1 MLTTRRVS
9 MANIKTF
16 FKEMTDGL
24 KSRQISNWS
33 DISNYLDEAAKRS
46 ESLAAEEKD
55 LRKLF
60 QKGAAFITYDFGID
74 GVSIEIF
81 KYAQCLE
88 KIIDGIP
95 LHFIGGDFYDK
106 ADVVLKPYWKRFE
119 IDGINGWSKWDDGK
133 WFSKLYYEDMPE
145 GSAVSDEMAVE
156 MWKQASCFA
165 EKLGGYLAENDINLL
180 IPVNIPT
187 NPGNFAAMLAIIIAT
202 ENLGTYVISSN
213 HDYYW
218 EGGKPECEK
227 EPGEEPGVRDHF
239 FKNYDNKSFFSLF
252 KRMYPWNGK
261 RWLQVNINTP
271 QSEALV
277 EKFGFAKDR
286 VYELGTAISDKFF
299 EAFDAEDVKSVRKRM
314 AYILSDGK
322 PTIDTVPIKKHLAD
336 LSSWMTNQ
344 KPIACGYS
352 SNLILDPTKNKTI
365 YCLQPTRV
373 IARKRIEM
381 DLHLLKALMNCETFR
396 LQFEKES
403 YQLVLHITGPVP
415 IEHQEDLETVLNAY
429 INLCESLPES
439 IAKRIFI
446 TFSVGTEN
454 HPSFAKNNLE
464 PLCIEEIYRLAT
476 LILFPSETEGRGL
489 PIVESSACG
498 IPIVCSRYFPEE
510 VFAEVVGEKLADEK
524 QIKYVLFPEPDAG
537 FSDSCLDAVS
547 DLMLCPEKSQ
557 ELIKHN
563 KKAVKLRYSTEMI
576 KKKFEEFITR
586 LETV

>member
-1 MLTTRRVS
+1 
-9 MANIKTF
+9 MADLNLLYKQ
-16 FKEMTDGL
+16 MTDSL
-24 KSRQISNWS
+24 ESKKISNWN
-33 DISNYLDEAAKRS
+33 DISEYLDEA
-46 ESLAAEEKD
+46 EERTNALPANEKN
-55 LRKLF
+55 LHKLF

-88 KIIDGIP
+88 SILGNVP

-106 ADVVLKPYWKRFE
+106 ADVVLKPYWNRFK
-119 IDGINGWSKWDDGK
+119 IDGINGWSKWNGGK

-145 GSAVSDEMAVE
+145 GSAISDEMAVE
-156 MWKQASCFA
+156 MWNQASDFA
-165 EKLGGYLAENDINLL
+165 RKLGAYLAEKDINLL

-187 NPGNFAAMLAIIIAT
+187 NPGNFAAMLAIAIVT
-202 ENLGTYVISSN
+202 EELGTYVISSN

-218 EGGKPECEK
+218 EGGKPASEK
-227 EPGEEPGVRDHF
+227 APGEEPGVRDHF
-239 FKNYDNKSFFSLF
+239 FKNVDNKPFFNLF

-277 EKFGFAKDR
+277 ERFGFAKDR
-286 VYELGTAISDKFF
+286 VFELGTAISNKFF
-299 EAFDAEDVKSVRKRM
+299 EEFDAEDVKSVRKRM
-314 AYILSDGK
+314 AYVLSDGK
-322 PTIDTVPIKKHLAD
+322 PTIETVPIKGHLD
-336 LSSWMTNQ
+336 NLSSWMKNQ
-344 KPIACGYS
+344 KPIVCGFS
-352 SNLILDPTKNKTI
+352 SGLNLDPTKDKTI

-381 DLHLLKALMNCETFR
+381 DLHLLKALMKRNAFKDKF
-396 LQFEKES
+396 LNDS

-415 IEHQEDLETVLNAY
+415 IEHQKDLETVLKAY
-429 INLCESLPES
+429 IDLCESLS
-439 IAKRIFI
+439 ASMADRVFIA
-446 TFSVGTEN
+446 FSVGTEN
-454 HPSFAKNNLE
+454 HPSFEENNLK

-498 IPIVCSRYFPEE
+498 IPIVCSRYYPEE
-510 VFAEVVGEKLADEK
+510 VFAEVVGEGLADEE
-524 QIKYVLFPEPDAG
+524 QIKYVLFPEPEAG
-537 FSDSCLDAVS
+537 FSESCLDAVCN
-547 DLMLCPEKSQ
+547 LMLCPEKSE

-576 KKKFEEFITR
+576 KKKFEEFIKR